1 MRYSLLF
8 TMLPVYFIA
17 NVANAQALFVP
28 KSIPASVE
36 KANNVATPAP
46 SRLPV
51 ARDGEIIDSV
61 GSGAIDAVLTVEQT
75 ENGISYITGG
85 IGDEELAEL
94 NAQEKNYNTRILL
107 KATNGEFMGDVAL
120 RVLDKK
126 NNVIL
131 SVDAAGPYF
140 FTNLPAG
147 SYIVEAKSSKGTV
160 KTAKITPSSK
170 PSVGKVHIIFN
181 E

>member
-8 TMLPVYFIA
+8 AILPVYFIINSA
-17 NVANAQALFVP
+17 TAQTVVNE
-28 KSIPASVE
+28 KSVVSS
-36 KANNVATPAP
+36 KH
-46 SRLPV
+46 LPI

-85 IGDEELAEL
+85 VGDEELAAL
-94 NAQEKNYNTRILL
+94 NAQEKNYNARLLL
-107 KATNGEFMGDVAL
+107 KATKGEFMGDVAL
-120 RVLDKK
+120 RILDKK
-126 NNVIL
+126 SNVLL
-131 SVDAAGPYF
+131 SVEGVGPYF

-147 SYIVEAKSSKGTV
+147 SYTVEAKTSKGTSKNV
-160 KTAKITPSSK
+160 KIAISSK

-181 E
+181 ELD